1 MDAPRFALCLLPEHI
16 EQCGPL
22 ARQAEKAGFDML
34 GFVDSQN
41 IARDVYVSLAVA
53 ALNTST
59 IRLGPTVT
67 NPLTRHIVV
76 TANAI
81 ASIDELSGGRAFIGF
96 GSADSAAFTLSMRP
110 ARLAVMEQGVS
121 DLQTITAG
129 GVVER
134 DGQRLWVKGACRKV
148 PVYLA
153 ADGPRTRQLAGR
165 IADGALLG
173 SGITPDEIR
182 RCLDDLAVGAR
193 AAGRRLE
200 DLDVWWL
207 VKANVADVR
216 VRAVEEIK
224 MALAAS
230 ANRAFRVV
238 ADSVP
243 PHLADAIAGL
253 QRRYDPH
260 RHESLAADGNGRL
273 LDHAELTDYLAA
285 RFAFAG
291 TPDDCAAQVQGAVA
305 AGAAQFLLTGITPDP
320 RRFVERWATE
330 VMPRCTAVTRR

>member
-1 MDAPRFALCLLPEHI
+1 
-16 EQCGPL
+16 
-22 ARQAEKAGFDML
+22 ML

-41 IARDVYVSLAVA
+41 IARDVYVSLTVA
-53 ALNTST
+53 ALSTSS

-81 ASIDELSGGRAFIGF
+81 ASLDELSGGRAFIGF
-96 GSADSAAFTLSMRP
+96 GSADSAAFTLSLRP
-110 ARLAVMEQGVS
+110 ARLDVMEQGVR

-134 DGQRLWVKGACRKV
+134 DGQKLWVKGARRTV

-165 IADGALLG
+165 VADGVLLG
-173 SGITPDEIR
+173 SGISPDEVG
-182 RCLDDLAVGAR
+182 RCLDDLAAGAR
-193 AAGRRLE
+193 AAGRTVD

-207 VKANVADVR
+207 VKANVGDSR
-216 VRAVEEIK
+216 GQAVDEIK

-238 ADSVP
+238 GTGVP
-243 PHLADAIAGL
+243 AHLQGAIAAL
-253 QRRYDPH
+253 KRDYDPH
-260 RHESLAADGNGRL
+260 RHESLESAGNGRL
-273 LDHAELTDYLAA
+273 IEQPELTDYLAD

-291 TPDDCAAQVQGAVA
+291 TPDDCAIQVERAVA
-305 AGAAQFLLTGITPDP
+305 AGATQFLLTGITPDP
-320 RRFVERWATE
+320 RRFVERWTTE
-330 VMPRCTAVTRR
+330 VTRR

>member
-1 MDAPRFALCLLPEHI
+1 MASARFALCLLPEHA

-22 ARQAEKAGFDML
+22 ARQAEQAGFDML

-41 IARDVYVSLAVA
+41 IARDVYVALSVA
-53 ALNTST
+53 ALNTTT

-81 ASIDELSGGRAFIGF
+81 TSVDELSGGRAFIGF

-110 ARLAVMEQGVS
+110 ARLALMEQSVR
-121 DLQTITAG
+121 DLQTLTAG

-134 DGQRLWVKGACRKV
+134 EGQRLWVKGARRRV

-165 IADGALLG
+165 IADGVLLG
-173 SGITPDEIR
+173 SGISADEVR
-182 RCLDDLAVGAR
+182 RCLRDLGDGAC

-207 VKANVADVR
+207 VKANVEDSR
-216 VRAVEEIK
+216 GRAVDEIR

-230 ANRAFRVV
+230 ANRAFRFV
-238 ADSVP
+238 ADGVP
-243 PHLADAIAGL
+243 APLRGAIADL
-253 QRRYDPH
+253 KRRYDPH
-260 RHESLAADGNGRL
+260 RHESLEAAGNGRL
-273 LDHAELTDYLAA
+273 LDHPELTDYLAD

-291 TPDDCAAQVQGAVA
+291 TPDDCAAQVERAVA
-305 AGAAQFLLTGITPDP
+305 AGATQFLLTGITPDP

-330 VMPRCTAVTRR
+330 VKRR

>member
-1 MDAPRFALCLLPEHI
+1 MATARYALCLLPEHMQ
-16 EQCGPL
+16 QCGPL
-22 ARQAEKAGFDML
+22 ARQAEKSGFDML
-34 GFVDSQN
+34 GFVDSQS
-41 IARDVYVSLAVA
+41 IARDVYVALSVA
-53 ALNTST
+53 ALNTTT

-81 ASIDELSGGRAFIGF
+81 TSVDELSGGRAFMGF

-110 ARLAVMEQGVS
+110 ARLAVMEQGVR
-121 DLQTITAG
+121 DLQTMTAG

-134 DGQRLWVKGACRKV
+134 AGQRLWVKGARRRV

-153 ADGPRTRQLAGR
+153 ADGPKARQLAGR
-165 IADGALLG
+165 IADGVLLG
-173 SGITPDEIR
+173 SGISADEVR
-182 RCLDDLAVGAR
+182 RCLGEVADGAR
-193 AAGRRLE
+193 AAGRRLD

-207 VKANVADVR
+207 VKANVEDSR
-216 VRAVEEIK
+216 RRAVDEIK

-230 ANRAFRVV
+230 ANRAFRFVT
-238 ADSVP
+238 DGVP
-243 PHLADAIAGL
+243 APLQASIAEL

-260 RHESLAADGNGRL
+260 RHESLEAAGNGRL
-273 LDHAELTDYLAA
+273 LDHAELTDYLAD

-291 TPDDCAAQVQGAVA
+291 TPDDCAAQVERAVA
-305 AGAAQFLLTGITPDP
+305 AGATQFLLTGITPDP

-330 VMPRCTAVTRR
+330 VKRR